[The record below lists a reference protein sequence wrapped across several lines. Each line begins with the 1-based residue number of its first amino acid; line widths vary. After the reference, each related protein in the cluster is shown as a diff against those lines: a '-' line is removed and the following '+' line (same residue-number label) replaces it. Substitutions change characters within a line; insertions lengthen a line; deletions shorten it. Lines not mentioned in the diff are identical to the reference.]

1 MLFPKSLSKS
11 PMGGSVN
18 MVKYRVLNPEVLYST
33 DAITCVLASDI
44 AYLKS
49 LALENPRK
57 RIRLCSHASEADMLH
72 EMLIVMYGGCYV
84 QPHAHPGKSEAF
96 HVIDG
101 LLTVVIFDQDGVVQE
116 RVEMGAFGS
125 TRPFYYR
132 LSSPLF
138 HTVIIESECA
148 VFHEVTNGPFR
159 PGETKFAQW
168 APAEGS
174 DEAAKRL
181 YQNKIMGL

>member
-1 MLFPKSLSKS
+1 
-11 PMGGSVN
+11 
-18 MVKYRVLNPEVLYST
+18 VLYST
-33 DAITCVLASDI
+33 EAITSVLASDI
-44 AYLKS
+44 THFKS
-49 LALENPRK
+49 LALKNPRK
-57 RIRLCSHASEADMLH
+57 RVRLCSHPSEADTLH
-72 EMLIVMYGGCYV
+72 EMLIIMYGGCYV

-96 HVIDG
+96 HVIEG
-101 LLTVVIFDQDGVVQE
+101 LLTVVIFDQAGVVQE
-116 RVEMGAFGS
+116 RIAMGAFGS

-159 PGETKFAQW
+159 LGETEFAGW
-168 APAEGS
+168 APIEGS

-181 YQNKIMGL
+181 YQNKVMDL